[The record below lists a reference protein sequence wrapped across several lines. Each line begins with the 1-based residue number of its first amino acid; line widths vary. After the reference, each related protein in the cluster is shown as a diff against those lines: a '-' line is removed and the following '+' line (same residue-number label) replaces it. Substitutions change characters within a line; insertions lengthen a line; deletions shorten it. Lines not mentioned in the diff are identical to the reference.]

1 MRSPLA
7 SPAVIAL
14 ALIGLAVLAPTEAS
28 AQTKPRPPR
37 FQGPRNFLTVGAGA
51 DVYLS
56 GSATDKSTLFLETA
70 TVESTY
76 HSHIGPRIDIGVGRW
91 LTKRVAFG
99 VTVSL
104 ASGDGTVDGT
114 YTFPSPFV
122 FDTPV
127 TATASAPGSRRSVDV
142 QLDLQVSVKQTR
154 HWQVVVAGGPMYTD
168 MRQTLITDRFAPT
181 FQFPF
186 TDITLTP
193 TSGEAKGHGLG
204 GHFGGSVARHMSPR
218 LDLLG
223 AVDWRHA
230 RAELSPG
237 LGHIDANS
245 NGVAVTG
252 GLRVKF

>member
-1 MRSPLA
+1 
-7 SPAVIAL
+7 
-14 ALIGLAVLAPTEAS
+14 
-28 AQTKPRPPR
+28 
-37 FQGPRNFLTVGAGA
+37 VGAGA

-70 TVESTY
+70 TVQSTY
-76 HSHIGPRIDIGVGRW
+76 HSHIGPRIDVGVGRW
-91 LTKRVAFG
+91 LTKRVALG

-127 TATASAPGSRRSVDV
+127 TATASAPGRRRSVDV